1 MSIKVGLIVAAPV
14 NWWILSAAI
23 VGAVLLVWF
32 VVRDKPWRWPKL
44 ELVGYGTW
52 ALAGAMFAVPEI
64 WASRDNNLPFPTLSG
79 TIGHLERRWDIV
91 ALLVILVVTYALL
104 QVIRVGAAV
113 VATRVGF
120 AEASVPIPAVATV
133 GTAPGF
139 GTPAPT
145 VEVKSGAHVAV
156 NEGRV
161 TGKELAY
168 HLGWGFAIA
177 YLVCTCIVVAFS
189 FLIPLWIHGLH
200 ATDSEKQLGGE
211 IGYSSMAL
219 MFFIIP
225 AALARFGVMVPFP
238 SLFATVINLE
248 HRSRIIAVLVAGCIT
263 FLTLHLVLYPYPSII
278 AWFVDLKNVHDHCAQ
293 HGTELICTGK

>member
-1 MSIKVGLIVAAPV
+1 MAIDAGVIVAAHV

-23 VGAVLLVWF
+23 IGALLLVSF
-32 VVRDKPWRWPKL
+32 VVRNKAWQWPKL
-44 ELVGYGTW
+44 ELIGYGTW

-64 WASRDNNLPFPTLSG
+64 WASRDNDLPFPTLSG

-113 VATRVGF
+113 VATRVGL
-120 AEASVPIPAVATV
+120 AEANVPATA
-133 GTAPGF
+133 TAAAAPGF

-168 HLGWGFAIA
+168 HLGWAFALA
-177 YLVCTCIVVAFS
+177 YLLCTCVVVAFS
-189 FLIPLWIHGLH
+189 FLIPFWIHGSQ
-200 ATDSEKQLGGE
+200 ASDAEKQLGGE

-219 MFFIIP
+219 MFFLIP
-225 AALARFGVMVPFP
+225 AALARFGLMVPFP
-238 SLFATVINLE
+238 SLFATVVNLE
-248 HRSRIIAVLVAGCIT
+248 HRSRIVAVLVAGCMT